1 MAGDTILLVE
11 DSEDD
16 AFAFRRALKKAG
28 VTHRVEVASDGRQA
42 LDYLLQVITGGDAD
56 RFPPPAIV
64 FLDLK
69 LPYHDGMEILE
80 WIRRQAALSQLKVIV
95 LSGSDEPRDR
105 ERAKSLGARGYLVKP
120 ATPDDLRRALEM
132 DVDNAGTAS

>member
-1 MAGDTILLVE
+1 MASDTILLIE

-16 AFAFRRALKKAG
+16 VFAFRRALKKAG
-28 VTHRVEVASDGRQA
+28 MTHRVEVASDGRRA
-42 LDYLLQVITGGDAD
+42 LDYLREVLTGGDAG

-69 LPYHDGMEILE
+69 LPYNDSMEILE
-80 WIRRQAALSQLKVIV
+80 WICQQPALSPVKVIV

-105 ERAKSLGARGYLVKP
+105 ERAKSLGAQGYLVKP